1 MYSASHI
8 VRNEL
13 QNPESLSPATRAYFR
28 QRQRNRLH
36 NLVLNKFIEASKKDG
51 LTRAKLA
58 RRMGR
63 APAVVTRLLQSPGNW
78 RLDTLSD
85 MLLAIAGEEIEAVSI
100 SPLSRPKR
108 SHDPSQYDIAKKLET
123 LQKNTPKPANAVID
137 FNKQLQLT

>member
-1 MYSASHI
+1 MYSMSPI
-8 VRNEL
+8 IRNEL
-13 QNPESLSPATRAYFR
+13 QDRDKLSPTTRAYFR

-36 NLVLNKFIEASKKDG
+36 DLVLRKFREASKEDG
-51 LTRAKLA
+51 LTRANLA

-85 MLLAIAGEEIEAVSI
+85 MLLAIAGEEIEVASV

-108 SHDPSQYDIAKKLET
+108 SYDPSQCDITKKLEA
-123 LQKNTPKPANAVID
+123 LQKDKPKPANADID
-137 FNKQLQLT
+137 LNKKLQLA